1 MPHPVPS
8 PEESHRALEKILS
21 ESPSDNTELPN
32 LAPPSWTNWFH
43 RTVDSFFDFLHDS
56 LRHLFGKDHQL
67 AISPESL
74 ERSITILFYVVVI
87 VIAAWVVSVMVR
99 SFSARARAGGADAAG
114 HTPPPLSERELN
126 ELIDEALKN
135 GDIPRATRLLWRG
148 FIIQWDM
155 APNTTPHEYRT
166 VYPEKLPVNYIERL
180 YALMYSGAAIRSEFD
195 ACRQLLQE
203 GVRDAVV

>member
-21 ESPSDNTELPN
+21 ESPSGNTELPN
-32 LAPPSWTNWFH
+32 LAPPAWTNWF
-43 RTVDSFFDFLHDS
+43 RKAVDSFFEFLDDS
-56 LRHLFGKDHQL
+56 LKHLFGKNHQM
-67 AISPESL
+67 AVSSETL
-74 ERSITILFYVVVI
+74 ETFITILLYVGVIVVV
-87 VIAAWVVSVMVR
+87 AWLVSVMVR
-99 SFSARARAGGADAAG
+99 SISARARRADADD
-114 HTPPPLSERELN
+114 HTPPPLSDRELN

-155 APNTTPHEYRT
+155 SPNTTPHEYRS
-166 VYPEKLPVNYIERL
+166 VYPEKLPGNYIERL

-195 ACRQLLQE
+195 LCRQLLQR
-203 GVRDAVV
+203 GARDAVV